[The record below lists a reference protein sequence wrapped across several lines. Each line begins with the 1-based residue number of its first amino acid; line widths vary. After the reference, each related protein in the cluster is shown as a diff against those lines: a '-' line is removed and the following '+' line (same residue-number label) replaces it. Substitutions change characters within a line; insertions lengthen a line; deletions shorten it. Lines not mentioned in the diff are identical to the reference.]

1 MRWWVLG
8 GMGLAALAAAQ
19 LDKPAIEVSQN
30 YRGPEGSIE
39 LEGVCRIDET
49 SVTCW
54 KADRSPHPELQQ
66 RVLDYAN
73 KKKTF
78 ASFYGYKTRYAIFR
92 IKNEA
97 GSLLIN
103 DVYNMSLDLTS
114 PPQPPLTAVPLMA
127 DRDEDS
133 QAVKFTAWAR
143 TKDSEPLRLVK
154 GERLRYKGGTITVV
168 SVVKSQ
174 IDPLVHGV
182 QATGRWLI
190 HFTFDKPIWTTSPTF
205 PPNSQDAWRVVGSD
219 GKTIE
224 AVNFIGEP
232 RPASAAMLDALQRPQ
247 WQGERTEIPNVQV
260 AGVGIASAKYSVAK
274 GQGTGMFVSN
284 VNPKFIKHI
293 VGSVSTWSNLTVK
306 DIPMEPKP

>member
-1 MRWWVLG
+1 MRAWVLG
-8 GMGLAALAAAQ
+8 GIGLATLAATQ
-19 LDKPAIEVSQN
+19 LDKPATEVSQN

-39 LEGVCRIDET
+39 LEGVCKIDET

-54 KADRSPHPELQQ
+54 KADRTPHPELQQ

-73 KKKTF
+73 KHKTF
-78 ASFYGYKTRYAIFR
+78 VTFYGYKTRYAVFR

-97 GSLLIN
+97 GSLRIS
-103 DVYNMSLDLTS
+103 DIYNMSLDLGS
-114 PPQPPLTAVPLMA
+114 PNLTAVPLMA

-133 QAVKFTAWAR
+133 QVVRFTAWAR
-143 TKDSEPLRLVK
+143 TRDSEPLRLVK
-154 GERLRYKGGTITVV
+154 GERLRYKDGTITVV

-182 QATGRWLI
+182 QASGRWLI
-190 HFTFDKPIWTTSPTF
+190 HFTFDKPIWTTSPNF
-205 PPNSQDAWRVVGSD
+205 PPNSQDAWRIVGLD

-224 AVNFIGEP
+224 AVNFLGEP
-232 RPASAAMLDALQRPQ
+232 RPASAAILDALQRPQ

-260 AGVGIASAKYSVAK
+260 AGVGIASANYSAAK

-284 VNPKFIKHI
+284 VNPKFIKHV